1 VDRRRCSHRWH
12 WFVSSRSTNISFH
25 PTDYFQG
32 SQSHLSSSSGT
43 ADALKALAAVAPEV
57 AITELDI
64 AGASAADYQAVT
76 QACLD
81 LDNCVG
87 ITVWGAYLEAPLPF
101 FQSANVVPG
110 VSDAQSWR
118 PDENPL
124 LFDGSFQP
132 KEAYTSLA
140 TFLSS

>member
-1 VDRRRCSHRWH
+1 VDRRRCPHRWH
-12 WFVSSRSTNISFH
+12 WFVPQLPSHIANHPADFH
-25 PTDYFQG
+25 IPG
-32 SQSHLSSSSGT
+32 SQSHLSESSGT

-87 ITVWGAYLEAPLPF
+87 VTVWGTYFHEAIIHI
-101 FQSANVVPG
+101 
-110 VSDAQSWR
+110 D
-118 PDENPL
+118 
-124 LFDGSFQP
+124 P
-132 KEAYTSLA
+132 K
-140 TFLSS
+140 

>member
-1 VDRRRCSHRWH
+1 
-12 WFVSSRSTNISFH
+12 
-25 PTDYFQG
+25 
-32 SQSHLSSSSGT
+32 LSESSGT

-64 AGASAADYQAVT
+64 AGASAADYEAVT

-87 ITVWGAYLEAPLPF
+87 ITVWGAYLKGSCCLQ
-101 FQSANVVPG
+101 FQSANVIPG
-110 VSDAQSWR
+110 VSDSQSWR
-118 PDENPL
+118 PTENPL

-132 KEAYTSLA
+132 KEAYTALTTLLA
-140 TFLSS
+140 